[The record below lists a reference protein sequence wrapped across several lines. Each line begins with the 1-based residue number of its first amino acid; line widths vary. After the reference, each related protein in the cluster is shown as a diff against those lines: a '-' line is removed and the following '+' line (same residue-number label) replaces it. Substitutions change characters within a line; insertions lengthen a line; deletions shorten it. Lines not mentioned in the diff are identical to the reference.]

1 MINQPFHYD
10 KCDKVLLAASMLTC
24 ATTAND
30 EGDTILSAPDYGVID
45 DLAELA
51 AQLLP
56 GFANEGANWDGVMW
70 LERLEAAD
78 EDSLA
83 RHLLRLQ
90 QDGEPV
96 QYLADEAERIIA
108 EWLTLRGIAVHP
120 QSLQA
125 PLVTRLVAI
134 TEEARNA
141 GYAIT
146 WWSPEEVEGVHN
158 VRHMMDVVVSR
169 GNEFIED
176 NREDDE
182 EGE

>member
-90 QDGEPV
+90 HDGEPV
-96 QYLADEAERIIA
+96 PYLADEAERIIT
-108 EWLTLRGIAVHP
+108 EWLTLREIAVHP

-125 PLVTRLVAI
+125 PFDERLRAI
-134 TEEARNA
+134 TDEARNA
-141 GYAIT
+141 GYAVT
-146 WWSPEEVEGVHN
+146 WWSPEEVEGVN
-158 VRHMMDVVVSR
+158 VRHMMDTVVSR
-169 GNEFIED
+169 GNDFIED
-176 NREDDE
+176 TRENGE